1 MVEEAG
7 ELLVEE
13 EVLVLREFP
22 APWIT
27 SLAQVQVADDKQ
39 VVITT
44 GFFHGPFY
52 RVDSGRPPRRS
63 IPAIGVTDRA
73 EATPTPRLYGG
84 NGVDRANGS
93 HDPSRIQRY
102 GEQPGIRPNDAGGE
116 SALSLPASPPPA
128 SLLRGLAAW

>member
-27 SLAQVQVADDKQ
+27 AFTQVQVADDKQ
-39 VVITT
+39 VVIST
-44 GFFHGPFY
+44 GFFHGPFH

-63 IPAIGVTDRA
+63 IPAIGVTDRR
-73 EATPTPRLYGG
+73 EANPTPRLYGG
-84 NGVDRANGS
+84 NGADRANGS
-93 HDPSRIQRY
+93 RDPSRIQRG
-102 GEQPGIRPNDAGGE
+102 GEQPGIPPNDAGGE
-116 SALSLPASPPPA
+116 SALSHTASRPPP
-128 SLLRGLAAW
+128 